1 VPEML
6 EKRVHKRRHLVYYLR
21 AVDNAT
27 GQEIGR
33 VGDISPG
40 GVLLVSKN
48 KIALQT
54 EYEVGIE
61 LSDLENNRQH
71 HQLIVKIIPMWAKK
85 DVNPDY
91 MCIGSKFVDITEKDK
106 LIIMDIIQ
114 SIGFLDGES
123 LPEA

>member
-1 VPEML
+1 ML

-27 GQEIGR
+27 GREIGR
-33 VGDISPG
+33 VGDISPAG
-40 GVLLVSKN
+40 ILLVSKN
-48 KIALQT
+48 KIALLS

-61 LSDLENNRQH
+61 LSDLENNKQH
-71 HQLIVKIIPMWAKK
+71 HQLNVKIMPMWAKK

-91 MCIGSKFVDITEKDK
+91 MCVGSKFVDITEKDK

>member
-1 VPEML
+1 ML

-21 AVDNAT
+21 AVDNVT
-27 GQEIGR
+27 GRELGR

-40 GVLLVSKN
+40 GILLVSKN

-61 LSDLENNRQH
+61 LSDLENNNQYQ
-71 HQLIVKIIPMWAKK
+71 QLIVKIVPMWAKK

-106 LIIMDIIQ
+106 LVIMDIIQ

>member
-1 VPEML
+1 ML

-21 AVDNAT
+21 AIDNKT
-27 GQEIGR
+27 GQELGR
-33 VGDISPG
+33 IGDISPG

-48 KIALQT
+48 KIALHT
-54 EYEVGIE
+54 EYDVGIE
-61 LSDLENNRQH
+61 LSGTEDSKHYQ
-71 HQLIVKIIPMWAKK
+71 QLNVKIVPMWAKK

-91 MCIGSKFVDITEKDK
+91 MCIGSKFVDISEKDK

-114 SIGFLDGES
+114 TIGFLDGES

>member
-1 VPEML
+1 ML

-27 GQEIGR
+27 GRELGR
-33 VGDISPG
+33 VGDISPSG
-40 GVLLVSKN
+40 ILLVSKN

-61 LSDLENNRQH
+61 LSDLENNNQYQ
-71 HQLIVKIIPMWAKK
+71 QLIVKIVPMWAKK

-106 LIIMDIIQ
+106 LVIMDIIQ

>member
-1 VPEML
+1 ML

-27 GQEIGR
+27 GREIGR

-40 GVLLVSKN
+40 GILLVSKN
-48 KIALQT
+48 KIALHS

-61 LSDLENNRQH
+61 LSDLENNKQH
-71 HQLIVKIIPMWAKK
+71 QQLIVKIMPMWAKK